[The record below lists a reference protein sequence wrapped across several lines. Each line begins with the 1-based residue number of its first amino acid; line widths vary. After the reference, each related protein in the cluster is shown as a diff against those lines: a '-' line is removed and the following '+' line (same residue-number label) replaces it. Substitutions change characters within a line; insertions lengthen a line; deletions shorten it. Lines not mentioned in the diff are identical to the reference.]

1 MKLISRLLDLLYP
14 PRCVFCRR
22 LLYSGEDPVC
32 RFCKDSLPYTGD
44 SARRNSPKHTDGCYA
59 PLYYEGT
66 VRESLHR
73 FKFSQRTGY
82 ADIYAGFMVK
92 CIDENEIFCDIISW
106 APVSRKRKRSRGYDQ
121 SELIARA
128 VASRTGLPCERTL
141 DKIRDTSPQSLTKNA
156 RQRAENVKGAY
167 RCCASE
173 LVQGKKILL
182 IDDIVTSGSTLSEC
196 AKMLKEAGASDVIA
210 LTAACVRS

>member
-1 MKLISRLLDLLYP
+1 MKLLGRLLDLLYP
-14 PRCVFCRR
+14 PRCVFCHR
-22 LLYSGEDPVC
+22 LLSSGDDHVC
-32 RFCKDSLPYTGD
+32 RFCEQSLPVTGD
-44 SARRNSPKHTDGCYA
+44 SAKRKSPAYTDGCYS

-66 VRESLHR
+66 VKESLHR
-73 FKFSQRTGY
+73 FKFSHRTGY

-121 SELIARA
+121 SELLARA
-128 VASRTGLPCERTL
+128 VAARTGLLCERTL
-141 DKIRDTSPQSLTKNA
+141 EKIRHTSPQSLTKNA

-167 RCCASE
+167 RCCAE
-173 LVQGKKILL
+173 GLVRGKKILL

-196 AKMLKEAGASDVIA
+196 ARMLREAGASRVVT
-210 LTAACVRS
+210 LTAACVRR